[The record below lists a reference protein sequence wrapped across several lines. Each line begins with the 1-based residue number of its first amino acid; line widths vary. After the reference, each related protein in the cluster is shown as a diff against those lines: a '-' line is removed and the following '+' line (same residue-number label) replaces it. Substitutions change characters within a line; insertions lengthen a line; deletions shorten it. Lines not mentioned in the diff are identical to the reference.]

1 MGFSN
6 VEKWDWRY
14 AFLKIFVNFNFKSYF
29 RSVTISGKENIPE
42 NKPIIFAPNH
52 QNALMDALALLTT
65 TKGQPVFLA
74 RSDIFKKPLL
84 AKALSFLKMIP
95 IYRIRDGYGNLK
107 FNDDILR
114 KITTILAKNHTM
126 VIFPEGNHG
135 DKRLLRPLKKGICR
149 MAFQA
154 EEAYNY
160 KLDIQIV
167 PVGLDYT
174 NYYKFNH
181 NLFVNFGKPI
191 PVQDYISLYKEAPSK
206 AYLKI
211 LGKISEELKK
221 LMIQVNNSQYYLL
234 INELREIY
242 KYKMKDYLKLPNLKH
257 SNKFTADKELI
268 RTCEQAI
275 EDKPEEAKD
284 AYHKLRTYRKCRRK
298 LGLREWVFQKA
309 PFSWAGN
316 IAQIPLL
323 LVMFPVFVYGFINH
337 ILPAFLPLYY
347 SKKMKD
353 KQFWSSVR
361 STMTL
366 ITFPVFYLLQFLV
379 VYLIIQDFQF
389 ALIYLLSLPVTG
401 IIAYHYSVWFKKLRA
416 KLKYN
421 ILKLKRNRTMEE
433 AIKLRTELI
442 EIVNSW
448 FNREVEL

>member
-1 MGFSN
+1 MGFNN

-14 AFLKIFVNFNFKSYF
+14 AFLKRFVNFNFRCFF
-29 RSVTISGKENIPE
+29 RSVKVTGKENIPE
-42 NKPIIFAPNH
+42 NKPVIFAPNH
-52 QNALMDALALLTT
+52 QNALMDALALLAT
-65 TKGQPVFLA
+65 TKGQPIFLA

-84 AKALSFLKMIP
+84 AKVLNFLKMIP

-107 FNDDILR
+107 LNDEILR
-114 KITTILAKNHTM
+114 KITSILSKNHSM

-135 DKRLLRPLKKGICR
+135 DKRTLRPLKKGICR

-160 KLDIQIV
+160 NLDIQIV

-181 NLFVNFGKPI
+181 RLLVNFGKPI
-191 PVQDYISLYKEAPSK
+191 PVHDYTSLYKEAPSK
-206 AYLKI
+206 AHLKI
-211 LGKISEELKK
+211 LDKIGQELKK
-221 LMIQVNNSQYYLL
+221 VMLHVNNLHYYQL

-242 KYKMKDYLKLPNLKH
+242 KYKMRDYLKLSNLKH
-257 SNKFTADKELI
+257 HNKFKADKRLI
-268 RTCEQAI
+268 ETCENAI
-275 EDKPEEAKD
+275 ENKPEEAKV
-284 AYHKLRTYRKCRRK
+284 AYHKLRVYRKCRGK
-298 LGLREWVFQKA
+298 LGVREWVFQKA
-309 PFSWAGN
+309 PFSWPGN

-323 LVMFPVFVYGFINH
+323 IILFPVFVYGFINH
-337 ILPAFLPLYY
+337 ILPALLPLYF

-366 ITFPVFYLLQFLV
+366 VTFPVFYLLQFLV

-389 ALIYLLSLPVTG
+389 SLIYLLSLPVTG

-421 ILKLKRNRTMEE
+421 ILKFKKNRTLEE
-433 AIKLRTELI
+433 AIKRRSELI

-448 FNREVEL
+448 FTREVK